1 MIKWKVQ
8 CLSANYGRINKGQT
22 FLNKTKFTLIKLNW
36 WKKLINIQSSSS
48 SIQRKF
54 KVKIV
59 YFHLKTMR
67 VQAQAHFEQYQ
78 IPRLECKIL
87 EKTSLNLENKLLS
100 YKERDQT
107 NK

>member
-1 MIKWKVQ
+1 
-8 CLSANYGRINKGQT
+8 
-22 FLNKTKFTLIKLNW
+22 
-36 WKKLINIQSSSS
+36 
-48 SIQRKF
+48 
-54 KVKIV
+54 
-59 YFHLKTMR
+59 MR